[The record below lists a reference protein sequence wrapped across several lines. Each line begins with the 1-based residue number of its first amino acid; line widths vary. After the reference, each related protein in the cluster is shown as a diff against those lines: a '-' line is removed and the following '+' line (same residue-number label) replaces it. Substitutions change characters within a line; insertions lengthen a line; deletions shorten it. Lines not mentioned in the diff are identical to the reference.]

1 MKTKKKLQINSVTK
15 WKKLNKICID
25 HKFKLNNII
34 KKFAKEK
41 DIAAYGASARSS
53 TLINYL
59 NLNNKTIKKVFD
71 LNSLKSNLYT
81 PGTHILIKKPLTK
94 DLNKFNLIIL
104 LAWNFKEEIL
114 NYLKKLKFKGE
125 IIIPL
130 PKIKIIKLKNE
141 NY

>member
-1 MKTKKKLQINSVTK
+1 M
-15 WKKLNKICID
+15 
-25 HKFKLNNII
+25 
-34 KKFAKEK
+34 
-41 DIAAYGASARSS
+41 
-53 TLINYL
+53 
-59 NLNNKTIKKVFD
+59 
-71 LNSLKSNLYT
+71 KSNLYT
-81 PGTHILIKKPLTK
+81 PGTHIIIKKPATK

-114 NYLKKLKFKGE
+114 NYLKRLKFKGE